1 MRKLFFY
8 AFIMAMTVV
17 NYTFTACT
25 SDQEGQLNELTSSQN
40 QLKLNVNTS
49 AITASRALIEETY
62 LPDNSEI
69 GVTLLAS
76 DGNAYDGKTYS
87 NIKFTADGTTSQT
100 WTGSSNILLSAT
112 PGNVYAY
119 YPYSS
124 SVTDITAVPVE
135 TGTQTDYMYATEV
148 TGVYDAESEVDITM
162 NHALSAIR
170 FALKKGTYTGTGTV
184 TSVSVTSTATA
195 TGATMNSKTGTLS
208 NFTGSGNEISV
219 TKGISLTTTEQN
231 ADVIVVPTGTNAAL
245 TLKVVIDGK
254 TYSVTTD
261 ALTLS
266 KSNIYKYTVT
276 VNSTSLE
283 LSGVTVGDWG
293 YNESGNPVIDL
304 GYKVTIAGNLTDI
317 ALANTVSGTTLTIK
331 AVPFVYGKPVN
342 EVSYEGTATV
352 SQSIDATSGIRTV
365 TVSSLQSN
373 VTVNFAGTSYQLVLA
388 GDQSGMTVTKSVAAD
403 GTVTITATPTVEGKR
418 VKEVSGSGSATMTQ
432 SLNSETGVRTIT
444 IKNQTTAYTVTF
456 DGVEDI
462 PVVATAGVYAV
473 SSSGE
478 LIDVANA
485 DESCIA
491 VALVV
496 EDAPTPQRFWIEKNE
511 TKNTTS
517 IKAAYTE
524 DGASNTSYTYFYWGM
539 YGSDNTSITNYTQTG
554 GGGTSSYG
562 YLPQANGSYA
572 SSSNNLSG
580 DYTTWTSGAL
590 SDFNGKANTAA
601 LLAASDTDSYTTYAN
616 MATWCRIFNQTA
628 TENQGYTDWY
638 IPACGQ
644 LSLMYLNMTAIN
656 NALTKIGGQTIASYF
671 YWSSSEYSSNYGWR
685 VGFSNGG
692 VYSSNK
698 DFSYRVRFVR
708 DF

>member
-195 TGATMNSKTGTLS
+195 TSATMNSKTGVLS
-208 NFTGSGNEISV
+208 SFSGSGNEISV
-219 TKGISLTTTEQN
+219 TKGISLTTSEQN

-254 TYSVTTD
+254 TYSVNTD
-261 ALTLS
+261 ALTLT
-266 KSNIYKYTVT
+266 KGNIYKYTVT
-276 VNSTSLE
+276 VNATSLE
-283 LSGVTVGDWG
+283 LSGVTVGEWG

-304 GYKVTIAGNLTDI
+304 GYKVTIAGNLNEI
-317 ALANTVSGTTLTIK
+317 ALANTINGNTLTIK
-331 AVPFVYGKPVN
+331 AVPFTYGKPVK

-352 SQSIDATSGIRTV
+352 SQTADETTGIRTI
-365 TVSSLQSN
+365 TVSGIQSN
-373 VTVNFAGTSYQLVLA
+373 VKVNFDGTGYQLIFA
-388 GDQSGMTVTKSVAAD
+388 GNQSGINVNKSVASD
-403 GTVTITATPTVEGKR
+403 GTTTITASPTVSGKR

-473 SSSGE
+473 SSSGA

-496 EDAPTPQRFWIEKNE
+496 GEHKFWIEKNE

-524 DGASNTSYTYFYWGM
+524 DGASNTNYTYFYWGM
-539 YGSDNTSITNYTQTG
+539 YGSDNTSITNYTQAG

-628 TENQGYTDWY
+628 AENQGYSDWY

-656 NALTKIGGQTIASYF
+656 NALTKIGGQTISSNY
-671 YWSSSEYSSNYGWR
+671 YWSSSEYSSYNGWR
-685 VGFSNGG
+685 VDFTSGRVG
-692 VYSSNK
+692 YRNK
-698 DFSYRVRFVR
+698 NSYYRVRFVR

>member
-8 AFIMAMTVV
+8 ALIMAMTVA
-17 NYTFTACT
+17 NFTFTACT
-25 SDQEGQLNELTSSQN
+25 SEQEGQLNELVSSKN
-40 QLKLNVNTS
+40 KLKLNVNTS
-49 AITASRALIEETY
+49 AITDSRALIEETY
-62 LPDNSEI
+62 LPDDSEI

-76 DGNAYDGKTYS
+76 DGNKYDGKTYS

-100 WTGSSNILLSAT
+100 WTGSSDILLSAT
-112 PGNVYAY
+112 SGNVYAY

-124 SVTDITAVPVE
+124 SVTDITTVPVE

-148 TGVYDAESEVDITM
+148 TDVYDADSEVDITM

-184 TSVSVTSTATA
+184 TSVSVTSTAAA
-195 TGATMNSKTGTLS
+195 TGATMNAKTGALS
-208 NFTGSGNEISV
+208 SFSGSGSEISV
-219 TKGISLTTTEQN
+219 TKGISLTTSEQN

-254 TYSVTTD
+254 TYSVKTD

-266 KSNIYKYTVT
+266 KGNIYKYTVT

-304 GYKVTIAGNLTDI
+304 GYKVTIAGDLNNI

-331 AVPFVYGKPVN
+331 AVPFTYGVPVK
-342 EVSYEGTATV
+342 EISYEGTATV
-352 SQSIDATSGIRTV
+352 TQSADETTGIRTI
-365 TVSSLQSN
+365 TVSNLQSN
-373 VTVNFAGTSYQLVLA
+373 VTVNFDGTGYQLNLA
-388 GDQSGMTVTKSVAAD
+388 GDQSGMTVTKSVASD
-403 GTVTITATPTVEGKR
+403 GTITITASPTVSGKR
-418 VKEVSGSGSATMTQ
+418 VKEVSGSGTATMTQ

-462 PVVATAGVYAV
+462 PVTATTGVYAV
-473 SSSGE
+473 SSTGA

-485 DESCIA
+485 DETCIA

-496 EDAPTPQRFWIEKNE
+496 EDAPTPQRIWIEKNE
-511 TKNTTS
+511 TANTTS
-517 IKAAYTE
+517 IKAAYTA

-539 YGSDNTSITNYTQTG
+539 YGSDNSSITNYTGTG
-554 GGGTSSYG
+554 GGFTDSGN
-562 YLPQANGSYA
+562 YLPKEDGSY
-572 SSSNNLSG
+572 SSTNYQMNG
-580 DYTTWTSGAL
+580 DWTTWTSGVI

-601 LLAASDTDSYTTYAN
+601 LQAASDTDSYTTYAN
-616 MATWCRIFNQTA
+616 MATWCTKFNETPS
-628 TENQGYTDWY
+628 ENQGYSDWY

-644 LSLMYLNMTAIN
+644 LALMFRHMTSIN
-656 NALTKIGGQTIASYF
+656 AALTKIGGTTIASDF
-671 YWSSSEYSSNYGWR
+671 YWSSSEYSSLYGWY
-685 VGFSNGG
+685 VDFYIGG
-692 VYSSNK
+692 VYRHNK
-698 DFSYRVRFVR
+698 YDNIRVRFVR